1 MELDFYRNFIAIVD
15 CGNLSAAAE
24 RLHIAQPALT
34 AQLKNLQKK
43 YGVPL
48 LKVRRGARSVE
59 LTEAGQ
65 ILYNKAKY
73 LCAIEESTRRDI
85 NSLKHGYSG
94 KLAISLSPSMSMNFI
109 KNSLS
114 AFARENPQIEYALYE
129 VGINEQTEQL
139 LNGVTEI
146 GVANAKL
153 KQPSRFE
160 TLITKTEALV
170 AVFHP
175 ETDWVSPEK
184 KILELDDLEDIP
196 LCLSRGCSEQFLT
209 VCRDTHIYPRI
220 LAVNTTKMSTLMW
233 AQEKIGVAIVPAAPG
248 ENLGE
253 GLCSLRINDERMY
266 LEKTMSVVKGRPLS
280 AAARRFISYYTEHF

>member
-1 MELDFYRNFIAIVD
+1 ML
-15 CGNLSAAAE
+15 NLSPK
-24 RLHIAQPALT
+24 QKF
-34 AQLKNLQKK
+34 LKLFIPQRFGVKGLKSSRSAK
-43 YGVPL
+43 YGFADALFHVAHTPSG
-48 LKVRRGARSVE
+48 LKRISSFVFAEYFLHHAADFAECCVCFYGVDDVGHRVFRAFTALFELIESFFDGGVVALCLYLVRVLN
-59 LTEAGQ
+59 LTLGNGQ
-65 ILYNKAKY
+65 VGDDVILFKAKY

-160 TLITKTEALV
+160 TLITKN
-170 AVFHP
+170 
-175 ETDWVSPEK
+175 EK
-184 KILELDDLEDIP
+184 RGKTRLFFLLQKF
-196 LCLSRGCSEQFLT
+196 SRCDANFDNQLK
-209 VCRDTHIYPRI
+209 
-220 LAVNTTKMSTLMW
+220 N
-233 AQEKIGVAIVPAAPG
+233 
-248 ENLGE
+248 
-253 GLCSLRINDERMY
+253 
-266 LEKTMSVVKGRPLS
+266 
-280 AAARRFISYYTEHF
+280 